1 MPRINPQ
8 RLLADLNQLS
18 AIGRFK
24 TGVHRPTYSEA
35 DQQARAWLVDRL
47 RTAGLDAA
55 IDGIG
60 NVIGRSRRPGPRLL
74 LGSHIES
81 QPEAGRLDGALG
93 VLMGLEVARVL
104 RDDPSCAGLAVD
116 VAAWADEEAYYG
128 SFLGSRSFIGE
139 LTEADID
146 RAAHRSDGTPLRTAL
161 RAAGYTG
168 PRATVEPGRYLGYL
182 EAHVEQGDYLEQAS
196 QRIGIVTG
204 IVGSWQYRVI
214 AHGQQ
219 NHAGTTRMAVRKD
232 AGLAL
237 AKLIVAID
245 RRFHGVA
252 GPRSVWTVGRV
263 IFEPGAPSVIP
274 GRAELAFQ
282 FRDVDI
288 VVLERM
294 GAALDDLVAEANCGP
309 CAVEAIQLSQTK
321 PALMA
326 SGFQA
331 RLEAAAE
338 LHAPSRHARM
348 PSAAGHDAQILARAM
363 PAAMLFVPSIGGISH
378 HWSEDTHDDDMVLGT
393 QIFADGVVAIL
404 RS

>member
-24 TGVHRPTYSEA
+24 PVHRPTYSEA

-168 PRATVEPGRYLGYL
+168 PRATVEPGRYL
-182 EAHVEQGDYLEQAS
+182 
-196 QRIGIVTG
+196 VTLRHM
-204 IVGSWQYRVI
+204 SNRVTI
-214 AHGQQ
+214 WSRPV
-219 NHAGTTRMAVRKD
+219 N
-232 AGLAL
+232 AL
-237 AKLIVAID
+237 ASSPASSGAGNTELLRMVSRTMRAQ
-245 RRFHGVA
+245 HGWRCA
-252 GPRSVWTVGRV
+252 RT
-263 IFEPGAPSVIP
+263 PGWHWPS
-274 GRAELAFQ
+274 
-282 FRDVDI
+282 
-288 VVLERM
+288 
-294 GAALDDLVAEANCGP
+294 
-309 CAVEAIQLSQTK
+309 
-321 PALMA
+321 
-326 SGFQA
+326 
-331 RLEAAAE
+331 
-338 LHAPSRHARM
+338 
-348 PSAAGHDAQILARAM
+348 
-363 PAAMLFVPSIGGISH
+363 
-378 HWSEDTHDDDMVLGT
+378 
-393 QIFADGVVAIL
+393 
-404 RS
+404 